1 MIPFTCPCCEV
12 LQPPHEGDC
21 TFHADAPGDAATFD
35 EVSALRAEIAR
46 LREER
51 RWVPVGERL
60 PKDNDLV
67 LTVGKGGW
75 IVIGDMTKSCGWQSI
90 HCDNETGEPW
100 ISDPGDVTH
109 WMPLPPG
116 PEGDG

>member
-1 MIPFTCPCCEV
+1 MSDIVERLRQQKATISKCRRTYYVDGAVALE
-12 LQPPHEGDC
+12 
-21 TFHADAPGDAATFD
+21 AA
-35 EVSALRAEIAR
+35 AEIER

-67 LTVGKGGW
+67 LTVGKGGC
-75 IVIGDMTKSCGWQSI
+75 IVIGEMTKSCGWQSI

-109 WMPLPPG
+109 WMPLQAPPE
-116 PEGDG
+116 EGK

>member
-1 MIPFTCPCCEV
+1 MIPSTCPCCEV
-12 LQPPHEGDC
+12 LQPPHKGDC

-51 RWVPVGERL
+51 LQREALWTACAD
-60 PKDNDLV
+60 KTQLV
-67 LTVGKGGW
+67 YGGAFR
-75 IVIGDMTKSCGWQSI
+75 
-90 HCDNETGEPW
+90 P
-100 ISDPGDVTH
+100 
-109 WMPLPPG
+109 MPLTPG

>member
-1 MIPFTCPCCEV
+1 MIPSTCPCCEV

-60 PKDNDLV
+60 PDDHRRVVVNVPSLYGPQLAWLV
-67 LTVGKGGW
+67 NGKWHDG
-75 IVIGDMTKSCGWQSI
+75 IGCGDHPI
-90 HCDNETGEPW
+90 GCR
-100 ISDPGDVTH
+100 VTH
-109 WMPLPPG
+109 WQPQPMPPG

>member
-1 MIPFTCPCCEV
+1 V
-12 LQPPHEGDC
+12 LQPPHKGDC

-60 PKDNDLV
+60 PEVGESV
-67 LTVGKGGW
+67 LGVHRGYVSEFW
-75 IVIGDMTKSCGWQSI
+75 YTKLGF
-90 HCDNETGEPW
+90 ETERGAFK
-100 ISDPGDVTH
+100 VTH
-109 WMPLPPG
+109 WQPLPPG
-116 PEGDG
+116 PEGNANG